1 MGDAPCIRGT
11 RIPVATIVASLLD
24 GMTLD
29 ELLEDFHQL
38 TDVDIAEALD
48 YAASAGGES
57 EAPPRPME

>member
-1 MGDAPCIRGT
+1 M
-11 RIPVATIVASLLD
+11 ATIVASLLD